1 MEKIKINFI
10 AEDFIDYNFGDP
22 WNCPLA
28 KAIKRQLS
36 IPDPCVLTRHIKTGG
51 IISPISKFI
60 FSDDLWNELIATNLK
75 KLSEMNNSVL
85 YSLELEKL

>member
-1 MEKIKINFI
+1 MEKVIINFI
-10 AEDFIDYNFGDP
+10 SEDFKDYHYGDP

-28 KAIKRQLS
+28 KAIQRQLG
-36 IPDPCVLTRHIKTGG
+36 IEGACALTRVVK
-51 IISPISKFI
+51 SDFQKI
-60 FSDDLWNELIATNLK
+60 FAFPEEQWNERIATNLQ